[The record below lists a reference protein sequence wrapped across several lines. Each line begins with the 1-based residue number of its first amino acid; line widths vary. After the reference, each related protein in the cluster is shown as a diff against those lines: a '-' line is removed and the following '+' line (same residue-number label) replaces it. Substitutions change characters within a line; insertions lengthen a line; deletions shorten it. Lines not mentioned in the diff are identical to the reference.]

1 MILSF
6 LRWWSPLLAY
16 MVVIFLVSSASRPSL
31 LQYAPD
37 YMWHF
42 VGYFVM
48 GLLAIRAFAR
58 GLEYPAGGKAALFG
72 VMLALVYAVSDEWHQ
87 SFVPGRVASLHDIT
101 ADAMGIISAVVA
113 LYIGWSWKGTAGE
126 PSAVAQARS
135 RRSDRPGGGAPGH

>member
-1 MILSF
+1 MTLSF
-6 LRWWSPLLAY
+6 LRWWGPLLAY
-16 MVVIFLVSSASRPSL
+16 MLVIFLVSSASRPAL

-72 VMLALVYAVSDEWHQ
+72 VMLALVYAMSDEWHQ
-87 SFVPGRVASLHDIT
+87 SFVPGRVASFQDIT
-101 ADAMGIISAVVA
+101 ADAMGIAA
-113 LYIGWSWKGTAGE
+113 ALAGLYIFWWLGPVRAPRGE
-126 PSAVAQARS
+126 ELSQ
-135 RRSDRPGGGAPGH
+135 GGGASK